1 MDSDSAIFI
10 DLTNVQI
17 GHIEIHEGLET
28 HLFLESLPIIARRTI
43 FYKGKKLE
51 EMDVQTIIHQH
62 P

>member
-17 GHIEIHEGLET
+17 GHMEIHEGLET
-28 HLFLESLPIIARRTI
+28 HLSLEGIPIIARRTI